1 MKRFKA
7 ERAYLA
13 FMMLILIVFL
23 ITGCGSS
30 GGSGQTGHCLP
41 SNPTV
46 TLTAPAD
53 AAAGILTN
61 TTITVTFSKAM
72 NPATVTVQASDGV
85 CTDSVQISDNDFTTC
100 VGGTINTSDNTTF
113 TIDPTADLVT
123 CDTYKVRVT
132 TSVTDSGG
140 TAMAAQFTQPN
151 GFDTQSVISWTED
164 AGNPIILGHD
174 TVGVDRAYY
183 PYVIKAGN
191 TYHIWYGDGKYTRHA
206 TSYYYDFRDVAF
218 PAPLVTGL
226 SGTYE
231 PYHPRVKYSAGGWTI
246 GGSFYAGPFLMYYTN
261 SAHWTD
267 LPRIAH
273 SADGQAWTDIG
284 VTTGVSNGGD
294 SMYSFD
300 VLYEGGTDWKAYRDD
315 GGANILYFTSTN
327 GIDWTI
333 VSAAILGTYQ
343 AWESS
348 IWKNI
353 SPSIYKIGTTYVLF
367 FSGGL
372 NSNDQGFGLATST
385 DGSTFTKSASN
396 PIFSINDGVPWRDV
410 RTYTSSVVQSGS
422 GWYVYFTGRTNTP
435 SISYSVGVARKCGS
449 LY

>member
-7 ERAYLA
+7 ERAYLV
-13 FMMLILIVFL
+13 FMMLILIIFL

-30 GGSGQTGHCLP
+30 GGNGQPGHCL
-41 SNPTV
+41 SNPIV

-61 TTITVTFSKAM
+61 TTINVTFSKAM
-72 NPATVTVQASDGV
+72 NPTTVTVQASDGV

-140 TAMAAQFTQPN
+140 TAMAVQFTQPN

-164 AGNPIILGHD
+164 AGNPIILGGSTNED
-174 TVGVDRAYY
+174 KAYY
-183 PYVIKAGN
+183 PYTIKVGP
-191 TYHIWYGDGKYTRHA
+191 TYHIWYGDGDETRHA
-206 TSYYYDFRDVAF
+206 TSYYYDFRDVTF
-218 PAPLVTGL
+218 PAPKVTGL
-226 SGTYE
+226 LGTYL
-231 PYHPRVKYSAGGWTI
+231 PYHPRVKYNAEGWTI
-246 GGSFYAGPFLMYYTN
+246 GGTSYAGPFLMYYTN
-261 SAHWTD
+261 SIPWTD
-267 LPRIAH
+267 SPRIAH
-273 SADGQAWTDIG
+273 SADGQVWTDIG
-284 VTTGVSNGGD
+284 PCTGVSQYAGD
-294 SMYSFD
+294 SIYSFD
-300 VLYEGGTDWKAYRDD
+300 VLYEGGTDWKAYRDN
-315 GGANILYFTSTN
+315 GGGQILYFTSTN
-327 GIDWTI
+327 GIDWI
-333 VSAAILGTYQ
+333 IAATDILGTYDTT
-343 AWESS
+343 WENST
-348 IWKNI
+348 WKNI
-353 SPSIYKIGTTYVLF
+353 SPSIYKIESTYVLF

-372 NSNDQGFGLATST
+372 TGNDQGFGLATST

-396 PIFSINDGVPWRDV
+396 PIFSINNGVPWRDV
-410 RTYTSSVVQSGS
+410 RTYTSSVVQNGS

-435 SISYSVGVARKCGS
+435 STSYSVGVARKCGS